1 MAETEP
7 GDWEPPSID
16 WAAPDEGQPAGET
29 APAEK
34 PRPAPPPVVGR
45 ERERSEV
52 ARGVVKAAG
61 GVVWTRWGDGQLRI
75 LLIHRPKYD
84 DWSLPKGKV
93 DPGESETDCA
103 IREVWEETGM
113 RCVLG
118 EELPGTSYRDR
129 HGRPKT
135 VRYFAMQP
143 VGGSFTPRDEVDEI
157 SWLAVD
163 EASRLLSYEHDAAV
177 VAAFIGR
184 LNATE

>member
-1 MAETEP
+1 MAETDP
-7 GDWEPPSID
+7 GDWAPPSID
-16 WAAPDEGQPAGET
+16 WAAPDEAQPA
-29 APAEK
+29 AEA
-34 PRPAPPPVVGR
+34 RPP
-45 ERERSEV
+45 ERAESATPGLVRSEQIV
-52 ARGVVKAAG
+52 RAAG

-75 LLIHRPKYD
+75 LLIHRPRYD

-93 DPGESETDCA
+93 DPGESDTDCA

-113 RCVLG
+113 RCTLG

-129 HGRPKT
+129 HGRAKT

-143 VGGSFTPRDEVDEI
+143 VGGSFTPHDEVDEI

-163 EASRLLSYEHDAAV
+163 EAGRLLSYEHDAAV

-184 LNATE
+184 LNAPG